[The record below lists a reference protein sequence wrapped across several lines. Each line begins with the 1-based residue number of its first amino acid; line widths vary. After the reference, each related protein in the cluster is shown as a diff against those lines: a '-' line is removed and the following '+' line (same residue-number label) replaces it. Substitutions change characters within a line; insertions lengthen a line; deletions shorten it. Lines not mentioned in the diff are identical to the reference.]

1 MNPAILILSAA
12 IVFIIATSWIDSS
25 KANRKL
31 KERIRQSWGKP
42 PEQEYKQEDLDS
54 IASCFLNHG
63 RKESAGFAIDET
75 TCRDLEM
82 QDLFARLNGTE
93 TTAGEETLY
102 RLLREPCFDSE
113 VLAARADLIRF
124 FQKNRAERESIQF
137 ALAKLGKKRFVNP
150 TDFFFRPAPAST
162 RRRRMYQTLSLAA
175 LASPLLL
182 PFYPGPGALAIVL
195 AFATNMFVYYS
206 RRSEIRADLAALGY
220 IVQLV
225 QFIGRMLGGHLASP
239 GLRDFRLALRHRYE
253 SVRAIGKR
261 RIFLFFTGSGA
272 IADLLFEYVKILL
285 LRELIDYEN
294 LCREIYLRRDALWDA
309 YASIGFLDSAI
320 SIASFRESVPFFC
333 EPDLSKCDSGRGKH
347 LEFADLY
354 HPLIRDPVAN
364 SLSIDRPVLVTGS
377 NASGK
382 STFLKT
388 VAVNAILAQSFHT
401 CLARRYASSL
411 FTVFTSMAL
420 RDNLRDGESYFI
432 AEIKSIKRILD
443 SGYGDAPCLCLI
455 DEVLR
460 GTNTVERI
468 AASSQV
474 LLELG
479 RQNSLC
485 IAATHDVELTFILEN
500 GYRNVH
506 FQERI
511 TGDGVE
517 FDYKLRHGRAAGRN
531 AIKLL
536 RLMGYAPSIVEDA
549 ERRADGFLR
558 HGSWLP

>member
-1 MNPAILILSAA
+1 MNPALLILSAA
-12 IVFIIATSWIDSS
+12 VVFIVATSWIDSG
-25 KANRKL
+25 KADRKL

-54 IASCFLNHG
+54 IASCFLNHRRREG
-63 RKESAGFAIDET
+63 AGFAIDDT

-82 QDLFARLNGTE
+82 HGLFARLNGTE

-102 RLLREPCFDSE
+102 RLLREPCFDPE

-137 ALAKLGKKRFVNP
+137 ALAKLGKRRAVNP
-150 TDFFFRPAPAST
+150 TDYFFRPAPAST
-162 RRRRMYQTLSLAA
+162 WRRRMYQALSLAA

-182 PFYPGPGALAIVL
+182 FFSQGLGALAIVL

-225 QFIGRMLGGHLASP
+225 QSIGRMLDGQLASP

-253 SVRAIGKR
+253 SVRAIGR
-261 RIFLFFTGSGA
+261 RRVFLFFIGSGA
-272 IADLLFEYVKILL
+272 IADLLFEYVRILL

-294 LCREIYLRRDALWDA
+294 LRSEIYLRRDALWDA
-309 YASIGFLDSAI
+309 YTSLGFLDGAI
-320 SIASFRESVPFFC
+320 SIASFRESVPFYC
-333 EPDLSKCDSGRGKH
+333 EPDLLPGDSGRGRR
-347 LEFADLY
+347 LEFVDLY

-364 SLSIDRPVLVTGS
+364 SLSTDRPILVTGS

-388 VAVNAILAQSFHT
+388 VAVNAILAQSFYT
-401 CLARRYASSL
+401 CLARRYTTSL

-420 RDNLRDGESYFI
+420 RDNLRDGESYFV

-443 SGYGDAPCLCLI
+443 SGDGDGPCLCLI

-479 RQNSLC
+479 RQNRLC
-485 IAATHDVELTFILEN
+485 LAATHDVELTFILEN
-500 GYRNVH
+500 DYRNVH

-511 TGDGVE
+511 TDDGVE
-517 FDYKLRHGRAAGRN
+517 FDYTLRDGRAAGRN
-531 AIKLL
+531 AIRLL
-536 RLMGYAPSIVEDA
+536 RLMGYGASIVEDA

-558 HGSWLP
+558 HGRWLP